1 MFNYRM
7 VAIIKREL
15 REKLFSKGFLLMTF
29 LIPVFLF
36 GILGLQTFLMTV
48 GNDDNTK
55 MQIITASEEL
65 TGKLE
70 QELSSLEFVKSGHYS
85 FEYKTLDKISFE
97 KHLSKMKNE
106 VLGEKLTGILYLPE
120 NAMKDKKIEFYSKS
134 PNNVNMFRK
143 LEEPVNKALVDIYFK
158 DKQFSKEDVSFASKG
173 VDFSGYRVSKDNK
186 IEEEGYGN
194 LVVSFL
200 FTFLLYFS
208 LIITGQLMLRSVVQ
222 EKNNRIVEVLLSSV
236 NSRELMTGKIFG
248 SSVTGLVQMAIWLS
262 PLMVL
267 ISTSWFML
275 PAELVLKLSMSQILY
290 FLLNYLVGLITFMGL
305 FASVGAIF
313 DNEQDAQSGMW
324 PIMMLIMIPFFI
336 AISMQNN
343 PGSNLARIS
352 SLVPFSSIIVMPAR
366 MTLIE
371 VPWWQIMLSLGIN
384 LLTMILVFMLAGK
397 IYRVGILMSGK
408 KPKWSE
414 VAKWLKYKY

>member
-1 MFNYRM
+1 
-7 VAIIKREL
+7 
-15 REKLFSKGFLLMTF
+15 GFLLMTF